1 MQSSQ
6 GAKLSPN
13 QKKIH
18 FKGDF
23 EMKKLTSVVATLA
36 LALPLAASPFA
47 MTTTANAATVTPK
60 ATTHALTKATH
71 FPAITMHAKAAT
83 TLNTIHFA
91 ADRAIAFVS
100 PAKAKLSTKKTYTV
114 TKTITLAT
122 GKHTSATYY
131 LISEHGK
138 ALGWAKAAT
147 MIKGNAPTAKL
158 KATKKTPK
166 TKLTIAKKTT
176 KKAGPKATGTKKAT
190 PKIKVPKKAIK
201 LAKQT
206 KAKSTKLA
214 IKHPKASIKPTKKV
228 TTPATKKPLAQPTKT
243 KKMAPK
249 LIKKT
254 AKQHAKKAPKL
265 ATKKHLTVKATTKH
279 TPSKLT
285 PKAAAKIW
293 LTTKVLSNLL
303 LLMTASQRAVTTD
316 RDAH

>member
-1 MQSSQ
+1 
-6 GAKLSPN
+6 
-13 QKKIH
+13 
-18 FKGDF
+18 
-23 EMKKLTSVVATLA
+23 MKKLTSVVATLA

-138 ALGWAKAAT
+138 ALGWAKATT

-158 KATKKTPK
+158 KATKKTPR

-176 KKAGPKATGTKKAT
+176 KQAGPKATSAKKAT
-190 PKIKVPKKAIK
+190 PKIKASKKVIK
-201 LAKQT
+201 LTKQTTT
-206 KAKSTKLA
+206 KAKSTKLT

-228 TTPATKKPLAQPTKT
+228 TTLATKKTLAQPTKT

-254 AKQHAKKAPKL
+254 AKQNAKKAPKL
-265 ATKKHLTVKATTKH
+265 ATKKHLTVKTTTKH

-293 LTTKVLSNLL
+293 STTKLLSNLI

>member
-1 MQSSQ
+1 
-6 GAKLSPN
+6 
-13 QKKIH
+13 
-18 FKGDF
+18 
-23 EMKKLTSVVATLA
+23 MKKLTSVVATLA

-138 ALGWAKAAT
+138 ALGWAKATT

-158 KATKKTPK
+158 KATKKTPR

-176 KKAGPKATGTKKAT
+176 K
-190 PKIKVPKKAIK
+190 V
-201 LAKQT
+201 
-206 KAKSTKLA
+206 KSTKLT

-228 TTPATKKPLAQPTKT
+228 TTLATKKTLAQPTKT

-254 AKQHAKKAPKL
+254 AKQNAKKAPKL
-265 ATKKHLTVKATTKH
+265 ATKKHLTVKTTTKH

-293 LTTKVLSNLL
+293 STTKLLSNLI